1 MRKIF
6 LDVGANKG
14 QNTDNFR
21 KTYGDDYEIF
31 AFEPDER
38 VFGMIQ
44 EKFDDDPKVTL
55 FHAGASNIDG
65 KKTLYLGSISAAN
78 SFRKDKTT
86 FKSSETAQIKVINLS
101 KWIQDNFTKDDEII
115 LYLDIEGEEY
125 AVLQEIIDDDI
136 LDWFDEMYVEFHEK
150 KLEDLDIKVHDRI
163 MQTLIDVLDK
173 KVYIH
178 AKYQDKEYRRIG

>member
-21 KTYGDDYEIF
+21 KTYGDSYEIF

-38 VFGMIQ
+38 IFEMLQ
-44 EKFDDDPKVTL
+44 EKFEDDSKVTL

-65 KKTLYLGSISAAN
+65 EKTLYFGSHSAGN
-78 SFRKDKTT
+78 SLREDKTT
-86 FKSSETAQIKVINLS
+86 FKSSRTAQVQTVNLS
-101 KWIQDNFTKDDEII
+101 KWIQENFTKEDEII

-150 KLEDLDIKVHDRI
+150 KLADLDIKVHDRI

-178 AKYQDKEYRRIG
+178 AKYQDKDYMRIG